1 MLTVA
6 AGGAVLLLQGCGDGH
21 GHEHEV
27 MAEQTCDGT
36 CKIEFECDHGTCMR
50 HATGCSREI
59 GESICGGNETH
70 PMTCDEFKAL
80 GADEE
85 CITTRGCCAYN
96 SCLSSADN
104 CGGRLFLQRYCKQRD
119 RVPGWSPC
127 GDGVRRCCLRRP
139 AGASLVIP
147 VLGSDS
153 CIDIFISKLV
163 PRYSA
168 HDLMSGCDVYYQG
181 HPRLV
186 LLRRRLLIFFVVLA
200 LASSSTC

>member
-1 MLTVA
+1 M
-6 AGGAVLLLQGCGDGH
+6 
-21 GHEHEV
+21 
-27 MAEQTCDGT
+27 
-36 CKIEFECDHGTCMR
+36 
-50 HATGCSREI
+50 GCSREI
-59 GESICGGNETH
+59 GESLCGGNETH

-104 CGGRLFLQRYCKQRD
+104 CGD
-119 RVPGWSPC
+119 V
-127 GDGVRRCCLRRP
+127 VRRCCLRRP

-168 HDLMSGCDVYYQG
+168 RDLMSGCDVYYQG